1 MTETKRIQTNAWL
14 MLLFIPL
21 FVTGYMLAVY
31 EESLFG
37 LFEWGYWTL
46 ISALF
51 IFAVWNT
58 TITKGPSKWAATSM
72 AAFLMQLAVLS
83 LFLGPF
89 SIYSMFFVFYA
100 VAAVVLITF
109 ILALKKTDRFK
120 GLIALFLGLSIVMVV
135 YMAVIQSLWG
145 VNWM

>member
-1 MTETKRIQTNAWL
+1 
-14 MLLFIPL
+14 
-21 FVTGYMLAVY
+21 
-31 EESLFG
+31 
-37 LFEWGYWTL
+37 
-46 ISALF
+46 
-51 IFAVWNT
+51 
-58 TITKGPSKWAATSM
+58 
-72 AAFLMQLAVLS
+72 
-83 LFLGPF
+83 
-89 SIYSMFFVFYA
+89 MFFVFYA

>member
-21 FVTGYMLAVY
+21 LIAGYMLAAY

-37 LFEWGYWTL
+37 LFEWGYGGL

-58 TITKGPSKWAATSM
+58 TVTKGPSKWAAASM
-72 AAFLMQLAVLS
+72 AAFLLQLAVLS

-89 SIYSMFFVFYA
+89 STYSMFFVFYA
-100 VAAVVLITF
+100 VTAAVLITF
-109 ILALKKTDRFK
+109 IFALNKTDRFR
-120 GLIALFLGLSIVMVV
+120 GLIGLFLGLSIVMVV
-135 YMAVIQSLWG
+135 YMVLIQSLWG